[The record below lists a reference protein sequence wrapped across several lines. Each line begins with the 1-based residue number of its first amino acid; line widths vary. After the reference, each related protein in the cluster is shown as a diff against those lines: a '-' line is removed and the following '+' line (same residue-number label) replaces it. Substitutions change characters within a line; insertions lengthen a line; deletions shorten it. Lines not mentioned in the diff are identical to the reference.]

1 MSREVCEHL
10 VPTDSSCPECDKKA
24 NVTASSLG
32 FLVRENDDLR
42 QQLTE
47 AQERENYLV
56 EILSKAARWSE
67 GSQTYAHAIGH
78 IENVISNLR
87 CDLKVEKAENERL
100 KSLYD
105 DLLYCVESKVPG
117 QTRHETAKATLQAA
131 GWDGSEVP
139 KQALKG

>member
-1 MSREVCEHL
+1 MMSVQDDYFGPSELCGHGNLPDVCHHCKYEKEIT
-10 VPTDSSCPECDKKA
+10 V
-24 NVTASSLG
+24 
-32 FLVRENDDLR
+32 LR
-42 QQLTE
+42 HQLTE